1 MISMHNETSGILL
14 VNKFA
19 RSSPI
24 INTAAYFVLITETCE
39 SQQTR
44 NNNVTQYRWVSTK
57 VHQ

>member
-1 MISMHNETSGILL
+1 MISMRNETSRILL

-24 INTAAYFVLITETCE
+24 INTAAYYVLTTKTSE

-44 NNNVTQYRWVSTK
+44 NNNITQYRWVSTK
-57 VHQ
+57 VRQ